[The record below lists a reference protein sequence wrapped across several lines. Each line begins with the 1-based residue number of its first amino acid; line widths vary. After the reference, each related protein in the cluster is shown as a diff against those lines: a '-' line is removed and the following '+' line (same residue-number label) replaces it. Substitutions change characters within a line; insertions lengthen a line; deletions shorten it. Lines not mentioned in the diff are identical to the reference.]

1 MTTFLCR
8 NCNISF
14 EDNQNIK
21 KEYHDYIFGPC
32 WKYIAHCPQCK
43 GECSE
48 KPEPKPGKSKQ
59 EMPVGCGTG
68 ACQGPAC
75 SLLQ

>member
-1 MTTFLCR
+1 MATFHCHD
-8 NCNISF
+8 CNLLF
-14 EDNQNIK
+14 EDDQKIK

-32 WKYIAHCPQCK
+32 WKYIAHCPQCN

-48 KPEPKPGKSKQ
+48 KPESRPGKANK
-59 EMPVGCGTG
+59 EMQMECGSG

-75 SLLQ
+75 SMFQ